1 MTDAG
6 VLTFTPE
13 EYQVLEDIEFDETI
27 QRPETIRFYTLE
39 EQTVDAFEKM
49 LPKGRVTRYQQEQLQ
64 KEVDRLEELYETFV
78 LARPDD
84 YTLREASY
92 GKRLAWVSPVYA
104 ESSYTRYDWAR
115 SWDPLTAN
123 PRQPNFYPALLAA
136 LPRPMLDTQTGTPY
150 AMTEPT
156 TFVSDA
162 GVKSRRLLPDIL
174 VPRTQIHEDRT
185 VSIRRIPAAGTR
197 DAAPFVGYYLQ
208 KRALDIPNP
217 LVDHPFLSSSDA
229 RFVSS
234 TAPLEDVVPSLDAI
248 LTHAVPSTQDPYGA
262 VTPYLKLYDVELSS
276 IPWTTWKRKFPPVDP
291 LQVPLEAEPLAFPPS
306 TQLAPPDKLQEAYGL
321 PYEPGV
327 SVRHWLMQRVDGGR
341 LVAELLRSMVNE
353 AGSVEVIPGADLPEA
368 SYPETTREECSLEGK
383 SFPDFTIAG
392 LLRQT
397 TPTTYQCVPLEFVK
411 RERALDGYRNR
422 LPWKETTRDEIQ
434 KAYLRRLAEVKPRA
448 LGAPKDFTS
457 SGKTPLA
464 KESTRRREVLAI
476 QSDGTRFAEDK
487 YRDLQEI
494 LRDTTFT
501 NQIYT
506 DAEGTFVACAHTL
519 ALLGGDLATDRRAY
533 YDTWSAKVDGFRVC
547 KFCGEVINDDVVV
560 EQEDYTEDGF
570 RIRDTE
576 ALPEQVFLGETIRSF
591 TTGLQALR
599 PVFVLENAHDETVF
613 LLLSLLQVLPSRER
627 LEPLLKLGR
636 SVAATQFSKGSADQ
650 IAKFTGVTGLATA
663 AFLLQTHIPTLVP
676 RRSFGPRPLLLSG
689 YPRDSAE
696 PETVT
701 IADTLMSV
709 LRKTFEAFPTSF
721 KGPSKQLI
729 QAVLSA
735 PTEVRKGVLAF
746 LSPKSPLMVTKQGPT
761 FLPGLLVEAKA
772 YRAGQP
778 VVNAPLALLPVVFP
792 PKELGVLNSFAP
804 CPSNRPI
811 WTSGR
816 EPRGLQAVVPLW
828 PGIQASTLAV
838 PLRPSSSVRV
848 EPERIP
854 TATIRA
860 RRAKSKGLQTK
871 LRVGTGPRTNLLLAS
886 RLADLMKTP
895 LPLRSV
901 DPTESADALRDIA
914 QGFAYEAITAAQ
926 STPARKTQLEEARTM
941 DAALYVLQAE
951 YTEQKKEVTKL
962 RARERHTIVDDLKT
976 RSDSDRELIRDL
988 LQIGLAPYI
997 VTVQDRSM
1005 FAREAERLREMMVQ
1019 EEERLAV
1026 DGEVGVGRT
1035 RDYEEDGSLPFAN
1048 AAADFGD
1055 YADRASLP
1063 VDRDYPE
1070 ATVWDDTTRSI

>member
-13 EYQVLEDIEFDETI
+13 EYQVLEDIEFDETV
-27 QRPETIRFYTLE
+27 QRPESIRFYTIE
-39 EQTVDAFEKM
+39 EQTVDAYEKM
-49 LPKGRVTRYQQEQLQ
+49 MPKGRVTRYQQEQLQ
-64 KEVDRLEELYETFV
+64 KEVDRLEELYESFV
-78 LARPDD
+78 LARPED
-84 YTLREASY
+84 YALREPSY
-92 GKRLAWVSPVYA
+92 GKRLSWVSPVYA

-115 SWDPLTAN
+115 SWEPLTAN

-136 LPRPMLDTQTGTPY
+136 LPRPMLETQEGTPY
-150 AMTEPT
+150 PMTEAT

-162 GVKSRRLLPDIL
+162 GMAPRRLLPDL
-174 VPRTQIHEDRT
+174 RVPRTQIHEDRS
-185 VSIRRIPAAGTR
+185 VSILRVPAAGTR

-208 KRALDIPNP
+208 KRSLDIPNP
-217 LVDHPFLSSSDA
+217 LADHPFLSSAEA

-248 LTHAVPSTQDPYGA
+248 LTHAVPATQDPYGA
-262 VTPYLKLYDVELSS
+262 AAPYLKLYDVELSS
-276 IPWTTWKRKFPPVDP
+276 IPWTTWKSRFPPVDP
-291 LQVPLEAEPLAFPPS
+291 LQVPPESEPLAFPPS
-306 TQLAPPDKLQEAYGL
+306 NQLAPPDKLQEAYAL
-321 PYEPGV
+321 PYEPGI

-341 LVAELLRSMVNE
+341 LVVELLRSMVNE
-353 AGSVEVIPGADLPEA
+353 AGSVESIPGVDLPQA
-368 SYPETTREECSLEGK
+368 SYPETTLQECSLEGK
-383 SFPDFTIAG
+383 SFPDFTITG
-392 LLRQT
+392 ILRQV
-397 TPTTYQCVPLEFVK
+397 PPKSYQCVPLEFIK
-411 RERALDGYRNR
+411 QERGRAGYLNR
-422 LPWKETTRDEIQ
+422 LPWKETTRDELQ
-434 KAYLRRLAEVKPRA
+434 KTYLRRLASVQPRA
-448 LGAPKDFTS
+448 IAATKEAPS
-457 SGKTPLA
+457 SKTPEA
-464 KESTRRREVLAI
+464 KESPRRREVLAI

-494 LRDTTFT
+494 LRESTFT

-506 DAEGTFVACAHTL
+506 DAEGAFVACAHTL
-519 ALLGGDLATDRRAY
+519 ALLGGDLAADRRAY
-533 YDTWSAKVDGFRVC
+533 YDTWSAKVDGLRVC
-547 KFCGEVINDDVVV
+547 KFCGEVINDDVIV

-576 ALPEQVFLGETIRSF
+576 ALPQQAFVGETIRNF
-591 TTGLQALR
+591 TTGLHQLR
-599 PVFVLENAHDETVF
+599 PLFVLENAHDETVF
-613 LLLSLLQVLPSRER
+613 LLLSLLQVLPNRER

-650 IAKFTGVTGLATA
+650 IAKFTGLTGLATA

-696 PETVT
+696 PEKVT
-701 IADTLMSV
+701 IADTLMTV

-735 PTEVRKGVLAF
+735 PTEVRKGVIAF
-746 LSPKSPLMVTKQGPT
+746 LSPKSPMLVTKQGPT
-761 FLPGLLVEAKA
+761 FLPGLLAEAKA
-772 YRAGQP
+772 YQAGQP
-778 VVNAPLALLPVVFP
+778 VVEAPLALLPVVFP

-816 EPRGLQAVVPLW
+816 EPRVLQAVVPLW
-828 PGIQASTLAV
+828 PGIQASVLATS
-838 PLRPSSSVRV
+838 LRPSSSVRV

-854 TATIRA
+854 IATIRA
-860 RRAKSKGLQTK
+860 RRAKGKGLETK
-871 LRVGTGPRTNLLLAS
+871 LRVGTGPRANLLLAS

-914 QGFAYEAITAAQ
+914 QGFAYEAIATAQ

-951 YTEQKKEVTKL
+951 YTEQKKEVAKL
-962 RARERHTIVDDLKT
+962 RARERHTIVDDLKV

-997 VTVQDRSM
+997 VTLQDRAM
-1005 FAREAERLREMMVQ
+1005 FAREAEHLREMMAD
-1019 EEERLAV
+1019 EDERLAV
-1026 DGEVGVGRT
+1026 DDDIGVGLT
-1035 RDYEEDGSLPFAN
+1035 RDYEDDGSLPFAN
-1048 AAADFGD
+1048 AGADYGD
-1055 YADRASLP
+1055 YADRAPLP

-1070 ATVWDDTTRSI
+1070 ATVWDDRASSI

>member
-13 EYQVLEDIEFDETI
+13 EYQVLEDIEFDETV
-27 QRPETIRFYTLE
+27 QRPESVRFYTLE
-39 EQTVDAFEKM
+39 EQTVDAYEKM
-49 LPKGRVTRYQQEQLQ
+49 MPKGRVTRYQQEQLQ
-64 KEVDRLEELYETFV
+64 KEVDRLEDLYESFV
-78 LARPDD
+78 LARPED
-84 YTLREASY
+84 YALREPSY
-92 GKRLAWVSPVYA
+92 GKRLSWVSPVYA

-115 SWDPLTAN
+115 SWEPLTAN

-136 LPRPMLDTQTGTPY
+136 LPRPMLETQEGTPY
-150 AMTEPT
+150 PMTEAT

-162 GVKSRRLLPDIL
+162 GMAPRRLLPDL
-174 VPRTQIHEDRT
+174 RVPRTQIHEDRS
-185 VSIRRIPAAGTR
+185 VSILRVPAAGTR

-208 KRALDIPNP
+208 KRSLDIPNP
-217 LVDHPFLSSSDA
+217 LADHPFLSSAEA

-248 LTHAVPSTQDPYGA
+248 LTHAVPATQDPYGA
-262 VTPYLKLYDVELSS
+262 AAPYLKLYDVELSS
-276 IPWTTWKRKFPPVDP
+276 IPWTTWKSRFPPVDP
-291 LQVPLEAEPLAFPPS
+291 LQVPPESEPLAFPPS
-306 TQLAPPDKLQEAYGL
+306 NQLAPPDKLQEAYAL
-321 PYEPGV
+321 PYEPGI

-341 LVAELLRSMVNE
+341 LVVELLRSMVNE
-353 AGSVEVIPGADLPEA
+353 AGSVESIPGVDLPQA
-368 SYPETTREECSLEGK
+368 SYPETTLQECSLEGK
-383 SFPDFTIAG
+383 SFPDFTITG
-392 LLRQT
+392 ILRQV
-397 TPTTYQCVPLEFVK
+397 PPKTYQCVPLEFIK
-411 RERALDGYRNR
+411 QERGRAGYLNR
-422 LPWKETTRDEIQ
+422 LPWKETTRDELQ
-434 KAYLRRLAEVKPRA
+434 KAYLRRLASVQPRPIA
-448 LGAPKDFTS
+448 AKKEAPS
-457 SGKTPLA
+457 SKTPEA
-464 KESTRRREVLAI
+464 KESPRRREVLAI

-494 LRDTTFT
+494 LRESTFT

-506 DAEGTFVACAHTL
+506 DAEGAFVACAHTL
-519 ALLGGDLATDRRAY
+519 ALLGGDLAADRRAY
-533 YDTWSAKVDGFRVC
+533 YDTWSAKVDGLRVC

-576 ALPEQVFLGETIRSF
+576 ALPQQAFVGETIRNF
-591 TTGLQALR
+591 TTGLHQLR
-599 PVFVLENAHDETVF
+599 PLFVLENAHDETVF
-613 LLLSLLQVLPSRER
+613 LLLSLLQVLPNRER

-650 IAKFTGVTGLATA
+650 IAKFTGLTGLATA

-696 PETVT
+696 PEKVT

-746 LSPKSPLMVTKQGPT
+746 LSPKSPMLVTKQGPT
-761 FLPGLLVEAKA
+761 FLPGLLAEAKA
-772 YRAGQP
+772 YQAGQP
-778 VVNAPLALLPVVFP
+778 VVEAPLALLPVVFP

-816 EPRGLQAVVPLW
+816 EPRVLQAVVPLW

-838 PLRPSSSVRV
+838 SLRPSSSVRV

-854 TATIRA
+854 IATIRT
-860 RRAKSKGLQTK
+860 RRAKGKGLETK
-871 LRVGTGPRTNLLLAS
+871 LRVGTGPRANLLLAS

-914 QGFAYEAITAAQ
+914 QGFAYGAIATAQ

-951 YTEQKKEVTKL
+951 YTEQKKEVAKL
-962 RARERHTIVDDLKT
+962 RARERHTIVDDLKV

-997 VTVQDRSM
+997 VTLQDRAM
-1005 FAREAERLREMMVQ
+1005 FAREAEHLREMMVD

-1026 DGEVGVGRT
+1026 DDEIGVGLT
-1035 RDYEEDGSLPFAN
+1035 RDYEDDGSLPFAN
-1048 AAADFGD
+1048 AGADYGD
-1055 YADRASLP
+1055 YADRAPLP

-1070 ATVWDDTTRSI
+1070 ATVWDDRASSI